1 MTWPASALAQARDS
15 TLVMLDMQT
24 RSVATLPR
32 ADAAGV
38 MRTAARLLR
47 AAAALSIPLIYTEHD
62 EPSHG
67 NLDPRLRDTLPSS
80 AYRVRK
86 KAFCAWNDDAF
97 ANALDIAGRRQ
108 IVISGLQAHVGV
120 LQTAVR
126 LLEHDYAV
134 FVVEDGVGS
143 HDPALKTNAL
153 QRLHAESVHVV
164 SCESLLHEW
173 FEDSEPT
180 ARDTLLTILHET

>member
-1 MTWPASALAQARDS
+1 MTRPASGLAQANDS

-24 RSVATLPR
+24 RAIAALPPENAASVMHA
-32 ADAAGV
+32 AD
-38 MRTAARLLR
+38 RLLR
-47 AAAALSIPLIYTEHD
+47 AAEVLSIPVVYTEHVD
-62 EPSHG
+62 PSLG
-67 NLDPRLRDTLPSS
+67 NLDPRILDVLPPS

-86 KAFCAWNDDAF
+86 KAYCAWNDDAF
-97 ANALDIAGRRQ
+97 ANALEVAGRPQ
-108 IVISGLQAHVGV
+108 IVISGLQTHVGV
-120 LQTAVR
+120 LQTAIR

-134 FVVEDGVGS
+134 FVVEDGVNS

-153 QRLHAESVHVV
+153 QRLHAASVNVV

-180 ARDTLLTILHET
+180 ARDTLHTILHET